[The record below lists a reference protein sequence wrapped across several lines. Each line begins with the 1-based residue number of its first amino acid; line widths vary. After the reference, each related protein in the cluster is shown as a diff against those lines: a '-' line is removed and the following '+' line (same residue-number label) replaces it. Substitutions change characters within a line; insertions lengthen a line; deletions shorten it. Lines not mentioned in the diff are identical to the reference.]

1 MCWGWCVKIVAHKDF
16 AGGSLPLRVRFSVGR
31 ATPSVLEVDAVGS
44 ASAVSKSV
52 ELLFAVRCLFEMF
65 WCFYLRND
73 NGVR

>member
-1 MCWGWCVKIVAHKDF
+1 M
-16 AGGSLPLRVRFSVGR
+16 RVRFSVGR